1 MVLQMITGRGWE
13 SYNRNILTFSQIR
26 ATIIESH
33 KFNEMNDNVFLS
45 RTSSVSNITNELPIS
60 NNLFSSINEHSN
72 WSIIN
77 QNTGLATLVTDIII

>member
-72 WSIIN
+72 
-77 QNTGLATLVTDIII
+77 

>member
-1 MVLQMITGRGWE
+1 MITGRGWE

-60 NNLFSSINEHSN
+60 NNLFSSINEHS
-72 WSIIN
+72 
-77 QNTGLATLVTDIII
+77 D

>member
-1 MVLQMITGRGWE
+1 MITGRGWE

-72 WSIIN
+72 
-77 QNTGLATLVTDIII
+77 